1 MAKPAKPAKPA
12 TRECS
17 PSPEEVREGKY
28 DRSKITKAPS
38 GHQAPAGHQALAG
51 HQVPAGHQ
59 ENGNFRVPSK
69 DTYFI
74 DRCDNPMEE
83 ICISTNYFKQI
94 PDEFKY
100 AMFKF
105 ICDQS
110 HKSPSVYGQYEAPPE
125 REIVESINGRGGY
138 FLKKTAEEANI
149 YLIWFDRQKNIY
161 KFWGASER
169 EVRDAMNRIRSRIVK
184 YVIHAPTPK
193 VLTVKV
199 DQAKVD
205 QAKVRHREPIQ
216 LSKENLATTPPPPSP
231 KASVYFKPIVCETIT
246 ALKHWPTKE
255 NIVNPLKDE
264 DVCPPRIMR
273 SISVA
278 PCGFASDNDPPQPI
292 GLCRS
297 ISIAF

>member
-1 MAKPAKPAKPA
+1 MSSQTYMSMATPA

-28 DRSKITKAPS
+28 DRSKITKAPAS
-38 GHQAPAGHQALAG
+38 
-51 HQVPAGHQ
+51 
-59 ENGNFRVPSK
+59 FRVPSK

-100 AMFKF
+100 AMFKV
-105 ICDQS
+105 ICEQS

-161 KFWGASER
+161 KFWGASKH

-184 YVIHAPTPK
+184 YVIHAPTPT

-199 DQAKVD
+199 DHVKVD
-205 QAKVRHREPIQ
+205 HVKVDHVKVSRREPIQ
-216 LSKENLATTPPPPSP
+216 LSKDNLATTPPPPSP

-255 NIVNPLKDE
+255 NIVQPLKDE

-273 SISVA
+273 SNSVA
-278 PCGFASDNDPPQPI
+278 PCGFASDNEPAQPI

>member
-1 MAKPAKPAKPA
+1 MSSQTYMSMAKPATQATQAK
-12 TRECS
+12 RECS

-28 DRSKITKAPS
+28 DRSKIIKAPC
-38 GHQAPAGHQALAG
+38 
-51 HQVPAGHQ
+51 
-59 ENGNFRVPSK
+59 NFRVPSK

-83 ICISTNYFKQI
+83 ICISTNYFKQV

-105 ICDQS
+105 ICEQS

-125 REIVESINGRGGY
+125 REIIESINGRGGY

-161 KFWGASER
+161 KFWGASKH

-184 YVIHAPTPK
+184 YVIHEPTPK
-193 VLTVKV
+193 VLHAKEQSVKV
-199 DQAKVD
+199 S
-205 QAKVRHREPIQ
+205 RREPIQ

-264 DVCPPRIMR
+264 DECPPRIMR

-278 PCGFASDNDPPQPI
+278 PCGFASDNDPHQPI
-292 GLCRS
+292 ELCRS

>member
-1 MAKPAKPAKPA
+1 MSSQTYMSMTKPAKSA
-12 TRECS
+12 TQGMRECS
-17 PSPEEVREGKY
+17 PSPEEFHQGKY
-28 DRSKITKAPS
+28 DRSKITKAPCS
-38 GHQAPAGHQALAG
+38 
-51 HQVPAGHQ
+51 
-59 ENGNFRVPSK
+59 FRVPSK

-161 KFWGASER
+161 KFWGASKH

-184 YVIHAPTPK
+184 YVIHVPTPTM
-193 VLTVKV
+193 LTVKV
-199 DQAKVD
+199 EHVKVEHVKVDHAKVD
-205 QAKVRHREPIQ
+205 HSKVRHREPIQ

-278 PCGFASDNDPPQPI
+278 PCGFASDNDPPQPF